1 MSKNLLNEKL
11 DLIAKKT
18 NGVFLSSAL
27 VANDLEAVA
36 WVKFQQKHPEMFKVV
51 FADKARIYQVMPSF
65 YRFFYS
71 NKILTTFKEKSEVL
85 KEILHSSFVLDIG
98 KDSERSG
105 DKIQLKSK
113 TYILDSF
120 KDDIKEGLVIT
131 IEDRERAFH
140 SLIKTYVPQNL
151 RSKWGKICLQ
161 RFHADEKLYE
171 EKNDFKITAK
181 SAKEF
186 IMGDIEDI

>member
-18 NGVFLSSAL
+18 NGVFLSSAII
-27 VANDLEAVA
+27 ANDLEAVA

-71 NKILTTFKEKSEVL
+71 NKILSVFKDKNDVL

-98 KDSERSG
+98 NESERIG
-105 DKIQLKSK
+105 DKIHLMDK
-113 TYILDSF
+113 TYTLDTF
-120 KDDIKEGLVIT
+120 KDDIKSGIIIT
-131 IEDRERAFH
+131 IEDRKRAFPGH
-140 SLIKTYVPQNL
+140 IQTYVPKNL

-161 RFHADEKLYE
+161 RFHADDTLYKEKS
-171 EKNDFKITAK
+171 DFKITPK
-181 SAKEF
+181 SAKDF
-186 IMGDIEDI
+186 ILDGI

>member
-1 MSKNLLNEKL
+1 MRKNLLNEKL

-27 VANDLEAVA
+27 IANDLEAVA

-71 NKILTTFKEKSEVL
+71 NKILTTFKEKSDVL

-98 KDSERSG
+98 KDSERSD
-105 DKIQLKSK
+105 DKIQLKDK
-113 TYILDSF
+113 IYTLDTF
-120 KDDIKEGLVIT
+120 KEETQVGIVIT
-131 IEDRERAFH
+131 IEDRERAF
-140 SLIKTYVPQNL
+140 SSEIKTYVPKNL

-161 RFHADEKLYE
+161 RFHADEKLYK
-171 EKNDFKITAK
+171 EKSDFKITPK
-181 SAKEF
+181 SAKDF